1 MLKSRLINRVNP
13 LFIQGICHRG
23 LHNDVDCENSLKAF
37 QNALDV
43 HMAIEFD
50 VHLTKDGELVVFHDS
65 KMERMTGREGIIEH
79 LTLGE
84 IRENYKLLDGQKIP
98 TFQEVLNLVGEQV
111 PMVVEMKVYELNY
124 KPLAKAVY
132 KMLKKNIRDKSNIM
146 LISFDPRA
154 LLPFSGKGYVRQL
167 LIADSASY
175 MVVCRR
181 FFQSIDVDQFLF
193 KDFRVRNY
201 AKHHFVNTWTIETPE
216 QLEAALQYADTIT
229 FQHVDPNLVRE
240 KLTKKN
246 AEHLERFRRRQKM
259 LDDFF
264 EWQAKLSK
272 KENVHDN

>member
-23 LHNDVDCENSLKAF
+23 LHNEVDCENSLKAF

-65 KMERMTGREGIIEH
+65 KMERMTGSEGIIEH
-79 LTLGE
+79 LTLKE
-84 IRENYKLLDGQKIP
+84 IRENYRLLDGQKIP

-132 KMLKKNIRDKSNIM
+132 RMLRKNIRDKSNVM

-154 LLPFSGKGYVRQL
+154 LLPFNGKGYVRQL

-193 KDFRVRNY
+193 KDFRVKNY

-216 QLEAALQYADTIT
+216 QLEAVLPYADTIT

-246 AEHLERFRRRQKM
+246 AEHLERFRRRQQM

-272 KENVHDN
+272 KDNVHDN